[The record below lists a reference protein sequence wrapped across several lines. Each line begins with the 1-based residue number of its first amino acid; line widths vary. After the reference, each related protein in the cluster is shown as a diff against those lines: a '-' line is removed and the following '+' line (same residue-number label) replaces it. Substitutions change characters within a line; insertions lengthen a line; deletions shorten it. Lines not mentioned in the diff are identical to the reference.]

1 MAHRRSMLT
10 IFSPEWFSI
19 ALGTL
24 ALSVVLNRFA
34 NFFSY
39 QPLIYLGIV
48 FLALGVLLLMALSIL
63 VTSRAVRFRRLIWE
77 DWNDLNKISFM
88 AVLPL
93 SLLIFNVSLL
103 GYFPRIGNQIYLIST
118 YNYFIDFLAILFISL
133 FLGYKLYTKELAIGE
148 ITYALLVP
156 PVALST
162 TTLLGVTL
170 LPFLSKSLAQLIYF
184 QIILGLG
191 IAFFLFLFLG
201 SLALAS
207 HAKDIKTLESSPI
220 TIIPMGVASI
230 IVINILLLSKLSG
243 IFLIPIGLAII
254 TSMILWG
261 FELWNFGVAL
271 LVSVSKIPQM
281 RPSISVWAYTFPL
294 AIFSISSLQLAPIL
308 SGANYVY
315 PSYLLYG
322 ISLAAAAGLFAAWV
336 YSSVFT
342 IAFLLRIS
350 RQLKVI
356 ERGA

>member
-1 MAHRRSMLT
+1 MSNRGSMSR

-24 ALSVVLNRFA
+24 ALSIVLYKFA
-34 NFFSY
+34 EFFSFK
-39 QPLIYLGIV
+39 PLIYLGTI
-48 FLALGVLLLMALSIL
+48 FLILGCFFLLVIAFL
-63 VTSRAVRFRRLIWE
+63 VARRAVNLSSVIRE

-93 SLLIFNVSLL
+93 SVLIFNVSLV
-103 GYFPRIGNQIYLIST
+103 GYFPHIVKQIYLFST

-148 ITYALLVP
+148 ITYALLIP

-170 LPFLSKSLAQLIYF
+170 LPFLSKGLDQLIYF

-191 IAFFLFLFLG
+191 IALFLFIFLG

-207 HAKDIKTLESSPI
+207 HAKDIKTLESSPVI
-220 TIIPMGVASI
+220 IIPMGVASI
-230 IVINILLLSKLSG
+230 IVINILVLSKLNS
-243 IFLIPIGLAII
+243 IFIIPASIAIT
-254 TSMILWG
+254 TSMVLWG
-261 FELWNFGVAL
+261 FELWNFGTAL
-271 LVSVSKIPQM
+271 LVSIAKVPQM

-308 SGANYVY
+308 FGLNYVY

-322 ISLAAAAGLFAAWV
+322 ISIAAAIGLFAAWI

-342 IAFLLRIS
+342 VVFLSRIHK
-350 RQLKVI
+350 RLK
-356 ERGA
+356 G